1 VSTAASTAERQLA
14 VKVLTPEGAVFE
26 GNVRMVIAP
35 SVEGEIG
42 ILPRHMPVVA
52 LLRPG
57 ETRLRI
63 TDGED
68 VILATTAGYMSV
80 EFDTVVILV
89 EQAEPYDQIDRAR
102 AEAALARAREELAA
116 AGDDEIAADRA
127 QAAVHRAENRLKVID
142 RNA

>member
-1 VSTAASTAERQLA
+1 VSTATSTSERQLA

-63 TDGED
+63 TDGDD
-68 VILATTAGYMSV
+68 VVLATTTGYMSV

-89 EQAEPYDQIDRAR
+89 QQAEPYGDIDRAR
-102 AEAALARAREELAA
+102 AEAALTRAREALAA
-116 AGDDEIAADRA
+116 AGDDEMVADHARAAI
-127 QAAVHRAENRLKVID
+127 HRAENRLKVLD
-142 RNA
+142 RNG

>member
-1 VSTAASTAERQLA
+1 MSTATSTDERQLA
-14 VKVLTPEGAVFE
+14 VKVFTPEGAVFE
-26 GNVRMVIAP
+26 GKVRMVVAP

-63 TDGED
+63 TDGDD

-89 EQAEPYDQIDRAR
+89 EQAEPYDQIDRSR
-102 AEAALARAREELAA
+102 AEAALAQAREELAA
-116 AGDDEIAADRA
+116 AGDDEAAAMRA
-127 QAAVHRAENRLKVID
+127 QAAIYRAENRLKVLD
-142 RNA
+142 RNG